1 MHLLLDSHIMLW
13 IVAPGSRQ
21 LSARAKRIVTEAAS
35 VQFSLVS
42 LWELAIKAAKGQLDI
57 DLDRLLSALDEAG
70 LQELPLRRQAYSDL
84 ANAASSSP
92 RSIRSDAGR
101 PGGRRAAA
109 SPHLRRKVETLQRS
123 GHIGIGTPF
132 LMLDRFGGSRDAGSD
147 ILVRRMARPAC
158 RCARAGDEGLSF
170 HRALPA

>member
-57 DLDRLLSALDEAG
+57 DLDRLLSALDEAR
-70 LQELPLRRQAYSDL
+70 LQELPLRRQHNQTLRTLPAHHRDPFDRMLVAQAVAEPLHLLTCDEKLKPYSDL
-84 ANAASSSP
+84 
-92 RSIRSDAGR
+92 
-101 PGGRRAAA
+101 
-109 SPHLRRKVETLQRS
+109 V
-123 GHIGIGTPF
+123 
-132 LMLDRFGGSRDAGSD
+132 
-147 ILVRRMARPAC
+147 ILV
-158 RCARAGDEGLSF
+158 
-170 HRALPA
+170 